1 MIYMEKNKGYVF
13 EGWREEAV
21 LLLHG
26 ATSGASQLRPLAN
39 YLNCLGYWV
48 YGVNLAGHGTTKEDL
63 AKTTYLDLIAKAEA
77 DYQKVKKRHEKI
89 FVSGLSLGG
98 LLTVYLAAAH
108 NDIAGIVPMA
118 TALDFVETCLFA
130 QKHDTE
136 YIHRPTGGKVGLYK
150 QYHIHYE
157 DVPSCFPQAMF
168 DLADNFRDK
177 NLVENITSPALIIH
191 TKDDSTIYAKSS
203 EYVYNHIR
211 STDKEL
217 CLFDS
222 GEHLFVLSE
231 QRYDPFDK
239 IADFLMKRS

>member
-1 MIYMEKNKGYVF
+1 MIYMEKNKEYVF

-157 DVPSCFPQAMF
+157 DVRAAFLKQCLIWLTIFET
-168 DLADNFRDK
+168 K
-177 NLVENITSPALIIH
+177 TVETSFPALIIH
-191 TKDDSTIYAKSS
+191 TKMIPPSTQRF

-222 GEHLFVLSE
+222 GEHLLFIE
-231 QRYDPFDK
+231 QRYDRFDK
-239 IADFLMKRS
+239 IADF